1 MTTPAPLEVAHTCA
15 GIDHVTLWTPERA
28 VKLGRGVRLEGRR
41 CDGTPM
47 HVIVRDKGT
56 TP

>member
-1 MTTPAPLEVAHTCA
+1 MTPAPVEVAHTCA
-15 GIDHVTLWTPERA
+15 GIDHVTLWEPERV

-47 HVIVRDKGT
+47 HVIVRDEGT